1 MTLQID
7 ADGRLR
13 HLLTLEGLPRAVLE
27 RLLDRA
33 EALHPHAHGGTGV
46 RVDGSKNRVQTALP
60 ASVRRRPAAS
70 GPGAASACARS
81 STRSSTTR
89 GRPSRESR

>member
-1 MTLQID
+1 MTAQID

-33 EALHPHAHGGTGV
+33 EALHPHAHGGAAV
-46 RVDGSKNRVQTALP
+46 RDRLAGRAVCTLFFEP
-60 ASVRRRPAAS
+60 
-70 GPGAASACARS
+70 
-81 STRSSTTR
+81 STRTR
-89 GRPSRESR
+89 MSFELVTRNFRSAMG